1 MSPKAIAALLTC
13 RFSSTLQV
21 AMGIFLFSTFT
32 GIYLS
37 FFFDSSPT
45 LTNVLVLECVFLG
58 ACFVGEI

>member
-1 MSPKAIAALLTC
+1 
-13 RFSSTLQV
+13 
-21 AMGIFLFSTFT
+21 MGIFLFSTFT